1 MPFTSNIQKS
11 RSCRDRILRRVVMWM
26 DCIAMGVNRRCGRK
40 NHWRCSYRSRCWL
53 GNDGCY
59 ICTWTW
65 CCSWRCR
72 HRRFHCLCQWWWWMP
87 ERHLSQRCWHA
98 RKEELGEVLG
108 FLEEW
113 WTSSVWWGRTP
124 LDDRASII
132 ERGGVV
138 VRIKRRLKDSVRTT
152 CDSDIYRS
160 SISRDFYLRW
170 DVASEDVVRRSVIDF
185 QHDLFVFK
193 DNRLCL
199 YKKRPNRSVAL
210 HGSKDKG
217 L

>member
-1 MPFTSNIQKS
+1 MALWRGRLLGLCVRRDDKGGEDTLLIQQ
-11 RSCRDRILRRVVMWM
+11 V
-26 DCIAMGVNRRCGRK
+26 
-40 NHWRCSYRSRCWL
+40 
-53 GNDGCY
+53 
-59 ICTWTW
+59 
-65 CCSWRCR
+65 
-72 HRRFHCLCQWWWWMP
+72 
-87 ERHLSQRCWHA
+87 
-98 RKEELGEVLG
+98 
-108 FLEEW
+108 
-113 WTSSVWWGRTP
+113 P
-124 LDDRASII
+124 LDDGSSII

-160 SISRDFYLRW
+160 SISRYFYLRW
-170 DVASEDVVRRSVIDF
+170 DVASEDVERRILIDF

-210 HGSKDKG
+210 HGLKDKG

>member
-1 MPFTSNIQKS
+1 MA
-11 RSCRDRILRRVVMWM
+11 LRR
-26 DCIAMGVNRRCGRK
+26 GR
-40 NHWRCSYRSRCWL
+40 L
-53 GNDGCY
+53 L
-59 ICTWTW
+59 
-65 CCSWRCR
+65 
-72 HRRFHCLCQWWWWMP
+72 CLCVRRDD
-87 ERHLSQRCWHA
+87 EV
-98 RKEELGEVLG
+98 GEDTLLIQQV
-108 FLEEW
+108 
-113 WTSSVWWGRTP
+113 T
-124 LDDRASII
+124 LDDGASII

-160 SISRDFYLRW
+160 SISRYFNLRW
-170 DVASEDVVRRSVIDF
+170 DVTSEDVVMRSVIDF